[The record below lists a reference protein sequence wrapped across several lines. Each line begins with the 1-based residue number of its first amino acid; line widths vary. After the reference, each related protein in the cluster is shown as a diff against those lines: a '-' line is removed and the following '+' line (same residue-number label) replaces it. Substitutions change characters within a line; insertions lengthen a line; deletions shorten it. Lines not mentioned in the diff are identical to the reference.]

1 MNADSKITP
10 SCAHGPPSNK
20 KKQFQRHRKTIQFSQ
35 SVQLMTTC
43 WVCAI
48 VKQKTKKLQP
58 FIPWKPTYLT
68 GPADSKIMNVY
79 ISADIGLN
87 KETSTKKQWWKVTK
101 KRSCARVDNNGVRGE
116 RKTSPGRYENRT
128 QSSSR
133 VTETMA

>member
-79 ISADIGLN
+79 ISEDIGLN
-87 KETSTKKQWWKVTK
+87 KRNFHKKTVVEKDEKAFVCKGRQQWRPWRK
-101 KRSCARVDNNGVRGE
+101 KDKPREAL
-116 RKTSPGRYENRT
+116 K
-128 QSSSR
+128 
-133 VTETMA
+133 